1 MRLTSLSFSGRQML
15 QTVSELRD
23 HKRKELDLQRLL
35 NLIRKRL
42 YIVAEKKERQFS
54 LIAAH
59 HSV

>member
-1 MRLTSLSFSGRQML
+1 ML